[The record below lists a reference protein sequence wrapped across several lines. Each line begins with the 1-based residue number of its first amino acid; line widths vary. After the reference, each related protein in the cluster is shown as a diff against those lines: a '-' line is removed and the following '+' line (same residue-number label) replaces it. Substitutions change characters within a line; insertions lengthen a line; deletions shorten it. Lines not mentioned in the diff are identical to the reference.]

1 MIPRPD
7 YRAHALHIGPA
18 KRAAALWR
26 FVLGLMVAVTGYI
39 ALNQWFFQTLS
50 LAMARNDPT
59 FVRRV
64 FDGADPATMYVML
77 GTFVF
82 MLMPV
87 AVVVVLFHKRSALS
101 LFGPLPLAIRQ
112 FAVVLPVLALLAF
125 VLLILPPWD
134 MGGPLTP
141 NLGLGTWLMLLPFS
155 LLAVL
160 IQVSAEE
167 VFFRGYVQQQLAAR
181 FRSPLVWMILPSAL
195 FALGHYLPEEAGSN
209 ATMIAIWAGVFGILM
224 ADITARAGSLGPAI
238 ALHFYNNFMAI
249 VVVSVPDDLSGL
261 ALYHSPFGLGD
272 EAAIR
277 AWLPVDFAH
286 MIVAWLAARLA
297 LRR

>member
-1 MIPRPD
+1 MILRPD
-7 YRAHALHIGPA
+7 YRAHDLHIGPA

-50 LAMARNDPT
+50 LAMAPSDPT
-59 FVRRV
+59 FVARV
-64 FDGADPATMYVML
+64 FEGADPATMYIML

-87 AVVVVLFHKRSALS
+87 GVVVVLLHKRSALS
-101 LFGPLPLAIRQ
+101 LLGPLPLAIRQ
-112 FAVVLPVLALLAF
+112 FAVVLPVLALLGFA
-125 VLLILPPWD
+125 LLILPPWD
-134 MGGPLTP
+134 MGAPLAP
-141 NLGLGTWLMLLPFS
+141 NLALGTWLLLLPFS

-160 IQVSAEE
+160 VQVSAEE

-181 FRSPLVWMILPSAL
+181 FRSPLIWMIFPSAL

-209 ATMIAIWAGVFGILM
+209 AMMIAIWAGVFGVLM

-238 ALHFYNNFMAI
+238 AIHFYNNFMAI

-261 ALYHSPFGLGD
+261 ALYHSPFGLAD
-272 EAAIR
+272 EDAVR

-286 MIVAWLAARLA
+286 MFVAWLAARLA